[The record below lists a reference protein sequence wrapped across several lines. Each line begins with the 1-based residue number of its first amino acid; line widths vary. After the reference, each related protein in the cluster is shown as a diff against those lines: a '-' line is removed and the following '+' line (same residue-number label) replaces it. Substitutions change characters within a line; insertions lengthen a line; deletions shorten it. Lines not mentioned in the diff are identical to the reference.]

1 MNAPSRRCSPAAPI
15 RMRRP
20 LPGPSIRSRF
30 DPSTGDAELIVP
42 FIKAGEQSIG
52 DFAVGPEDGLLYVI
66 DRFTV

>member
-1 MNAPSRRCSPAAPI
+1 
-15 RMRRP
+15 MRRP